1 MLNRFRNLW
10 MLLICMGLTVYGY
23 GQSSATQP
31 PNPGFENWPGS
42 ETSSPAGWH
51 SYDEASGIFA
61 STVSNKSGGDQPSL
75 QRVSGRFG
83 KNAVVIR
90 CNKVIGVAANGA
102 LTCGRVCMAAMGASS
117 PKNYCFTDRANGYA
131 YKFTARPDSVYFWAK
146 FKMKGNVTASAKAH
160 LHTDCDFRD
169 FVDIG
174 QPSDIASAIFYF
186 QDKGNGQW
194 HQYRQAFKAFAS
206 PQKATAEQAPIPTL
220 NNWTRRPSYLL
231 FSFTTN
237 RYVMKG
243 TKGDALYID
252 NIQFIY
258 NKKLSMLYID
268 GMELPDFS
276 GDLQD
281 YVCFYDPKSSPLL
294 PLVEASTESPRAEVS
309 IRQATPTNPVAEV
322 TVLHDDVI
330 MGAASPKVYR
340 ILFLPRV
347 STSVAL
353 YNN

>member
-146 FKMKGNVTASAKAH
+146 FKMKGNV
-160 LHTDCDFRD
+160 
-169 FVDIG
+169 
-174 QPSDIASAIFYF
+174 
-186 QDKGNGQW
+186 
-194 HQYRQAFKAFAS
+194 
-206 PQKATAEQAPIPTL
+206 
-220 NNWTRRPSYLL
+220 
-231 FSFTTN
+231 
-237 RYVMKG
+237 
-243 TKGDALYID
+243 
-252 NIQFIY
+252 
-258 NKKLSMLYID
+258 
-268 GMELPDFS
+268 
-276 GDLQD
+276 
-281 YVCFYDPKSSPLL
+281 L
-294 PLVEASTESPRAEVS
+294 PLKKPLRNKLQFQRSTTGPVG
-309 IRQATPTNPVAEV
+309 QATCFSRLQPTA
-322 TVLHDDVI
+322 
-330 MGAASPKVYR
+330 MS
-340 ILFLPRV
+340 
-347 STSVAL
+347 
-353 YNN
+353 